1 MKPIN
6 KFLLIPSLIPLIL
19 IFSISLINSKPKI
32 QIRLLLWESKELSL
46 GAYLALTTMTG
57 FTIGTLPSIL
67 ARNNTPRKRRKV
79 VFNSKQ
85 AFRNSIQEDE
95 HYDFDEDYNNLN
107 HGDYVERDVRE
118 PSPTISVPYKVIS
131 KSNQQKIKIS
141 QSHSKSSNQ
150 NIYEE
155 EIDLTVDKNKIIS
168 EENQSSDWLDNLDD
182 KW

>member
-1 MKPIN
+1 
-6 KFLLIPSLIPLIL
+6 
-19 IFSISLINSKPKI
+19 
-32 QIRLLLWESKELSL
+32 
-46 GAYLALTTMTG
+46 
-57 FTIGTLPSIL
+57 
-67 ARNNTPRKRRKV
+67 
-79 VFNSKQ
+79 
-85 AFRNSIQEDE
+85 
-95 HYDFDEDYNNLN
+95 